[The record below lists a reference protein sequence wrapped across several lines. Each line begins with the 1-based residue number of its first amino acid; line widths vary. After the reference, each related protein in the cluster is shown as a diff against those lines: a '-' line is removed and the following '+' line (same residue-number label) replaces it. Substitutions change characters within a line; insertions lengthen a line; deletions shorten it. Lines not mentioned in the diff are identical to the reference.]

1 LNLQAKL
8 QNIQKQVGLPSAER
22 EPAHEDAGSRR
33 RRYRLEERLPGTMV
47 ATQDGSVFVAEIA
60 LSDDTIHGLHSFA
73 GLRTVTGST
82 LAMICKDADLEFAD
96 VSRAVFLDTETTGL
110 GMGAGTYVF
119 LVGAGYLD
127 GNDFRVKQFF
137 LTGPGH
143 EIAFLAALSEFLAG
157 FTTVVTFNGKAF
169 DLPLLENRYIRH
181 RQSPPFTDPPHI
193 DLLHPARRIWK
204 RRLESCAL
212 SSLEAQILGLARTQ
226 QDVPGWEIPSRYFR
240 YQRSGDSRELE
251 GVFYHNLQDILSL
264 AALTVHVDRVLAD
277 PVCGLITD
285 AQDFLSLG
293 KAFARGGDTE
303 TALLCFEQALL
314 RPMHASDRADCLIRS
329 ATLQKRDRRWD
340 VAVQIWETLV
350 DEGGEPALYGR
361 VELSKYYEHVE
372 RDYLAALEHVQAAL
386 HVAELYDSSWPDAS
400 ERDLNHRLSRLVLRS
415 MKRGDWA
422 AARR

>member
-8 QNIQKQVGLPSAER
+8 QNIQKQVGLPTAER
-22 EPAHEDAGSRR
+22 EPVLDDAGSRR
-33 RRYRLEERLPGTMV
+33 GRYRLEERLPGTML
-47 ATQDGSVFVAEIA
+47 ATPHGTVFVAETAI
-60 LSDDTIHGLHSFA
+60 SDDTIHGLHSFA

-82 LAMICKDADLEFAD
+82 LAMISKDSDLEFAD
-96 VSRAVFLDTETTGL
+96 VSGAVFLDTETTGL

-127 GNDFRVKQFF
+127 GHDFRVKQFF

-143 EIAFLAALSEFLAG
+143 EIAFLAALTEFLGG

-264 AALTVHVDRVLAD
+264 AALTVHVDRVLAN

-303 TALLCFEQALL
+303 TALLCFEQARR
-314 RPMHASDRADCLIRS
+314 RPMQASDRADCLIRS

-340 VAVQIWETLV
+340 IAVQIWETLV

-361 VELSKYYEHVE
+361 VELSKYYEHIE

-386 HVAELYDSSWPDAS
+386 HVAELYDSSWPEAS
-400 ERDLNHRLSRLVLRS
+400 ERDLNHRLSRLLMRS

-422 AARR
+422 GARR

>member
-1 LNLQAKL
+1 MIASKGRN
-8 QNIQKQVGLPSAER
+8 
-22 EPAHEDAGSRR
+22 
-33 RRYRLEERLPGTMV
+33 
-47 ATQDGSVFVAEIA
+47 VFVAETA
-60 LSDDTIHGLHSFA
+60 RSDDTIHGLHPFA
-73 GLRTVTGST
+73 GLRTVSPRS
-82 LAMICKDADLEFAD
+82 LAMIAKDADLEYVD
-96 VSRAVFLDTETTGL
+96 LSKAVFLDTETTGL
-110 GMGAGTYVF
+110 GLGAGTYVF

-143 EIAFLAALSEFLAG
+143 EVAFLSALSEFLAG

-181 RQSPPFTDPPHI
+181 RQPFPFVDPPHI

-204 RRLESCAL
+204 RRLDSCAL
-212 SSLEAQILGLARTQ
+212 SSLEAQILGLARSQ

-240 YQRSGDSRELE
+240 YQRTGDSRELE

-264 AALTVHVDRVLAD
+264 AALMIHVDRILAN
-277 PVCGLITD
+277 PVCGLITSGL
-285 AQDFLSLG
+285 DFLSLG
-293 KAFARGGDTE
+293 KAYARGGDTD
-303 TALLCFEQALL
+303 TALLCFDEALR
-314 RPMHASDRADCLIRS
+314 RPMAAADRADCLIRLS
-329 ATLQKRDRRWD
+329 ALQKRDRRWD

-350 DEGGEPALYGR
+350 DEGGESALYGR

-400 ERDLNHRLSRLVLRS
+400 ERDLNHRLSRLLTRS

-422 AARR
+422 GARR

>member
-8 QNIQKQVGLPSAER
+8 QNIQKQVGLSPTES
-22 EPAHEDAGSRR
+22 EPAQEDRGSRQ
-33 RRYRLEERLPGTMV
+33 RYRLEERLPGTTL
-47 ATQDGSVFVAEIA
+47 ATQHGTVFVAETVI
-60 LSDDTIHGLHSFA
+60 SDDTIHGLHAFS
-73 GLRTVTGST
+73 GLRTVRGAT
-82 LAMICKDADLEFAD
+82 LAMIAKDADLEFAD
-96 VSRAVFLDTETTGL
+96 VSGAVFLDTETTGL

-137 LTGPGH
+137 LMGPGH
-143 EIAFLAALSEFLAG
+143 EMAFLATLSEFLSG

-181 RQSPPFTDPPHI
+181 RQTPPFADPPHI

-303 TALLCFEQALL
+303 TALLCFEQALR

-361 VELSKYYEHVE
+361 IELSKYYEHVE
-372 RDYLAALEHVQAAL
+372 RDYLAALEQVQAAL
-386 HVAELYDSSWPDAS
+386 HVAGLYNSSWPEAS
-400 ERDLNHRLSRLVLRS
+400 ERDLNHRLSRLLMRS

-422 AARR
+422 GARR

>member
-8 QNIQKQVGLPSAER
+8 QSIQKHVGLPPAER
-22 EPAHEDAGSRR
+22 EPIQDDADSRR
-33 RRYRLEERLPGTMV
+33 RQYRLEERLPGTML
-47 ATQDGSVFVAEIA
+47 TMQHGSVFVAETA
-60 LSDDTIHGLHSFA
+60 VRDDTIHGLHAFA
-73 GLRTVTGST
+73 GLRTVSGST
-82 LAMICKDADLEFAD
+82 LSMIAKDADLEFAD

-143 EIAFLAALSEFLAG
+143 EIAVLLVLSEFLSG
-157 FTTVVTFNGKAF
+157 FSTVVTFNGKAF
-169 DLPLLENRYIRH
+169 DLPLLENRYIRY
-181 RQSPPFTDPPHI
+181 RQTPPFADPPHI

-212 SSLEAQILGLARTQ
+212 SSLEAQILGLARTH

-264 AALTVHVDRVLAD
+264 AALTVHVDRVLAN

-303 TALLCFEQALL
+303 TALLCFEQALR
-314 RPMHASDRADCLIRS
+314 RPMQPSDRADCLIRS

-340 VAVQIWETLV
+340 VAVEIWETLV

-361 VELSKYYEHVE
+361 IELSKYYEHVE

-386 HVAELYDSSWPDAS
+386 RVAELYDSSWPEAN
-400 ERDLNHRLSRLVLRS
+400 ERDLNHRLSRLLMRS
-415 MKRGDWA
+415 MKRGDWDG
-422 AARR
+422 ARR